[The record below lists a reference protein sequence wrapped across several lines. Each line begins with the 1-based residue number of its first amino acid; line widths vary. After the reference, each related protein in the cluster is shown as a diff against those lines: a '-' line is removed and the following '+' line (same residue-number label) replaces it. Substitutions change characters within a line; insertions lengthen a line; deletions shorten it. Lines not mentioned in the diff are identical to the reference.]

1 MSGKGFLAPGKRE
14 FPLTPAFYCALHV
27 HRGMVKK
34 KNWLVLPLKVGIDN
48 TSNLNNVGEL
58 FLQKKVTF
66 VWGEN
71 EIEKFS

>member
-66 VWGEN
+66 VGGEN